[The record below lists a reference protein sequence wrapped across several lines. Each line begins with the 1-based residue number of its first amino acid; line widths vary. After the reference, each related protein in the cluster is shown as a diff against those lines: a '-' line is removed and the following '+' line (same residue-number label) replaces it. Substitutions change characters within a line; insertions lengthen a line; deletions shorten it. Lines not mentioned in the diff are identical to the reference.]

1 MSEYNLEK
9 FKAKEEM
16 RCNSEVTVSS
26 NRDKSLTMNISSD
39 TKLVDDLSSLSKS
52 QKKRFKNKIK
62 QEKHILNTDTIELAN
77 ETVNSLGLLFNSN
90 YKCDIPFHIP
100 ITDCHHSTD
109 YSLLISSPKLCW

>member
-26 NRDKSLTMNISSD
+26 NKYKSLTMNISSY

-52 QKKRFKNKIK
+52 QKIRFKHKIK

-77 ETVNSLGLLFNSN
+77 ETVKPSIRIISVIFLSISQL
-90 YKCDIPFHIP
+90 HIV
-100 ITDCHHSTD
+100 ITVQIIVS
-109 YSLLISSPKLCW
+109 

>member
-26 NRDKSLTMNISSD
+26 NKYKSLTMNISSD
-39 TKLVDDLSSLSKS
+39 TKLVDYLSSLSKS

-77 ETVNSLGLLFNSN
+77 ETVKPSIRIISVIFLSISQL
-90 YKCDIPFHIP
+90 HIV
-100 ITDCHHSTD
+100 ITVQIIVS
-109 YSLLISSPKLCW
+109 

>member
-1 MSEYNLEK
+1 
-9 FKAKEEM
+9 M

-77 ETVNSLGLLFNSN
+77 GTVKPSIRIISVIFLSISQLQ
-90 YKCDIPFHIP
+90 IV
-100 ITDCHHSTD
+100 ITVQIIVS
-109 YSLLISSPKLCW
+109 

>member
-77 ETVNSLGLLFNSN
+77 ETVKPSIRIISVIFLSISQL
-90 YKCDIPFHIP
+90 HIV
-100 ITDCHHSTD
+100 ITVQIIVS
-109 YSLLISSPKLCW
+109 

>member
-39 TKLVDDLSSLSKS
+39 TKLVDYLSSLSKS

-77 ETVNSLGLLFNSN
+77 ETVKPSIRIISVIFLSISQL
-90 YKCDIPFHIP
+90 HIV
-100 ITDCHHSTD
+100 ITVQIIVS
-109 YSLLISSPKLCW
+109 